1 MNSNE
6 EKLANMFAEA
16 MVLEDEDA
24 INIAINEIT
33 KVKNQSKIYAR
44 AGAIIRVLNSQGNQ
58 IIN

>member
-6 EKLANMFAEA
+6 KILANMFAKA
-16 MVLEDEDA
+16 MALEDEGA

-44 AGAIIRVLNSQGNQ
+44 AGVIIRVLSSQKNE